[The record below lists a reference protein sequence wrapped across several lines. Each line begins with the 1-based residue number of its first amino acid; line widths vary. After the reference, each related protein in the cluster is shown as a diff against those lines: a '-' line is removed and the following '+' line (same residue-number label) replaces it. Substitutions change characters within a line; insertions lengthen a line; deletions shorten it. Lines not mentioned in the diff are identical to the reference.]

1 MCSLVCLKAKNERM
15 KETQKMVAFFLSK
28 PKTIL
33 PILRSL
39 GLFLKGLFGGLQN
52 YEHTLANFKCYW
64 INFNYCKWQTM
75 EQPDSV
81 TR

>member
-1 MCSLVCLKAKNERM
+1 MALQNSTNHHISTMCGKLVAHL
-15 KETQKMVAFFLSK
+15 
-28 PKTIL
+28 TIL

-64 INFNYCKWQTM
+64 INFNYCKWQNM